1 MNRIAPE
8 WYEVLL
14 QCQVKPTTA
23 AIWSE
28 IFAALIR
35 NDTFSAGD
43 SEIDDFLGQVLHES
57 SLLEHLEENLSYS
70 AARLTQVWPNRF
82 PDLAAAQPYAHNS
95 EALANNVYYKRLGN
109 DERGDGWRYRGRG
122 LIQVTGKSNYAAVCR
137 ATQLDCLN
145 NPDLLAQPIPALTAS
160 IAWWEGHIPD
170 EVMGNITKI
179 TRLVNGGTVGLVAR
193 QKLTDEAGRAL
204 G

>member
-1 MNRIAPE
+1 MSRIAPE
-8 WYEVLL
+8 WYEILL
-14 QCQVKPTTA
+14 RCQVKPTTA

-43 SEIDDFLGQVLHES
+43 SEVDDFLGQVLHES
-57 SLLEHLEENLSYS
+57 GLLSRLEEDLNYS
-70 AARLTQVWPNRF
+70 AQRLTQVWPNRF
-82 PDLAAAQPYAHNS
+82 PDISAAQPYAHNP

-109 DERGDGWRYRGRG
+109 SERGDGWRYRGRG

-145 NPDLLAQPIPALTAS
+145 NPDLLAQPILLVLCFVGAVYVLVMVLRRWAL
-160 IAWWEGHIPD
+160 ERNP
-170 EVMGNITKI
+170 
-179 TRLVNGGTVGLVAR
+179 
-193 QKLTDEAGRAL
+193 
-204 G
+204 